1 MGYKNEVVSE
11 VMCPL
16 VDDIIED
23 IDCIE
28 TRDCVDRFIV
38 LSSLPDKYKQKE
50 DFINICK
57 NCKWH
62 NY

>member
-1 MGYKNEVVSE
+1 MDDKWVE
-11 VMCPL
+11 CPL
-16 VDDIIED
+16 VDRDIED

-28 TRDCVDRFIV
+28 NRDIVDGMIV
-38 LSSLPDKYKQKE
+38 ESALPDEYKRKK
-50 DFINICK
+50 DWKNICK